1 MNMKHRRFS
10 LDSSVSLED
19 GDGGH
24 LLDQRRGSRSRPKKS
39 GERRKSHSL
48 EEAQLETQ
56 GLGCSL
62 NRSNSLRSQTI
73 EEESF
78 HQPDGVTVTKN
89 SFVKYNKAFHKLFE
103 DVPAEEKLTH
113 AFTCAL
119 QKEVLYHGKLFVSVN
134 YVCFYSSVLLKD
146 TKVVVHVSSIKEVK
160 KQNSALSML
169 SIHTTDGDKYLLVS
183 LRNRQVCY
191 KILQT
196 VCTQAQTVFTQ
207 RQGENGSSSSHVSPG
222 ENGVDD
228 VNRDIDTIS
237 SHSSLE
243 DSKDSMEQ
251 SLPKETVYSDLPS
264 RGRDSSTP
272 RSSISKDQDE
282 QCTFTEEED
291 SGSEAHADTLTTTTT
306 HTCTYTTHTLKCCL
320 NNQSNQSN
328 VFIKPFLHQLMSQKC
343 HKVLYRNPAENPQT
357 ASNPLN
363 PFSLLWIS

>member
-73 EEESF
+73 EESF
-78 HQPDGVTVTKN
+78 HRPDGVIVTKN

-119 QKEVLYHGKLFVSVN
+119 QKEVLYHGKLFVSLN

-196 VCTQAQTVFTQ
+196 VCTQAQTVFT
-207 RQGENGSSSSHVSPG
+207 RQKGENGSSSSHVSPE

-243 DSKDSMEQ
+243 DSMEQ

-272 RSSISKDQDE
+272 RSSISKDQDD
-282 QCTFTEEED
+282 QFTFTEEED
-291 SGSEAHADTLTTTTT
+291 SANS
-306 HTCTYTTHTLKCCL
+306 CL
-320 NNQSNQSN
+320 WR
-328 VFIKPFLHQLMSQKC
+328 VTEKIK
-343 HKVLYRNPAENPQT
+343 
-357 ASNPLN
+357 
-363 PFSLLWIS
+363 SLLLIREMSNLNVLLSIYLFLVVLLLLSSGYIGLRILALEEQLSSLGALPEFSIHHREYRYKET

>member
-19 GDGGH
+19 GDGGS

-56 GLGCSL
+56 ELGCSL

-78 HQPDGVTVTKN
+78 HRPDGVTITKN

-103 DVPAEEKLTH
+103 DIPAEEKLTH

-191 KILQT
+191 KILQS
-196 VCTQAQTVFTQ
+196 VCAQTVFTQ
-207 RQGENGSSSSHVSPG
+207 QQGENGNSSSHVSPG

-228 VNRDIDTIS
+228 VNQDIDTIS

-243 DSKDSMEQ
+243 DSMEQ

-272 RSSISKDQDE
+272 RSSISKDQDD
-282 QCTFTEEED
+282 QFTFTEEED
-291 SGSEAHADTLTTTTT
+291 SANSCFWRVTER
-306 HTCTYTTHTLKCCL
+306 
-320 NNQSNQSN
+320 
-328 VFIKPFLHQLMSQKC
+328 IK
-343 HKVLYRNPAENPQT
+343 
-357 ASNPLN
+357 
-363 PFSLLWIS
+363 SLLLIREMSNLNVLLSIYLFLVVFLLLSSGYIGLRILALEEQLSSLGALPEFSIHHRE

>member
-19 GDGGH
+19 GDGGN
-24 LLDQRRGSRSRPKKS
+24 LLDQRKGSRSRPKKS

-78 HQPDGVTVTKN
+78 HRPDGVIVTKN

-103 DVPAEEKLTH
+103 DIPAEEKLTH

-207 RQGENGSSSSHVSPG
+207 QQGEQGENGSSSSHVSPG

-228 VNRDIDTIS
+228 VNQDIATIS

-243 DSKDSMEQ
+243 DSMEQ

-272 RSSISKDQDE
+272 RSSISKDQDD
-282 QCTFTEEED
+282 QFTFTEEDD
-291 SGSEAHADTLTTTTT
+291 SANSCFWRVTER
-306 HTCTYTTHTLKCCL
+306 
-320 NNQSNQSN
+320 
-328 VFIKPFLHQLMSQKC
+328 IK
-343 HKVLYRNPAENPQT
+343 
-357 ASNPLN
+357 
-363 PFSLLWIS
+363 SLLLIREMSNLNVLLSIYLFLVVLLLLSSGYIGLRILALEEQLSSLGALPEFSIHHREYRYKET

>member
-19 GDGGH
+19 GDGGS

-39 GERRKSHSL
+39 GERKRHSL
-48 EEAQLETQ
+48 EEAQLEIQ
-56 GLGCSL
+56 ELGCSL

-78 HQPDGVTVTKN
+78 HRPDGVIITKH
-89 SFVKYNKAFHKLFE
+89 SFVKYNKAFHKLFK
-103 DVPAEEKLTH
+103 DIPAEEKLTH

-191 KILQT
+191 KILQS
-196 VCTQAQTVFTQ
+196 VCTQAQQ
-207 RQGENGSSSSHVSPG
+207 GEQGENGNSSSHASPG

-228 VNRDIDTIS
+228 VNQDIDTIS

-243 DSKDSMEQ
+243 DSMEQ

-264 RGRDSSTP
+264 RGRDSYTP
-272 RSSISKDQDE
+272 RSSISKDQDD
-282 QCTFTEEED
+282 QFTFTEEED
-291 SGSEAHADTLTTTTT
+291 SANSCFWRVTER
-306 HTCTYTTHTLKCCL
+306 
-320 NNQSNQSN
+320 
-328 VFIKPFLHQLMSQKC
+328 IK
-343 HKVLYRNPAENPQT
+343 
-357 ASNPLN
+357 
-363 PFSLLWIS
+363 SLLLIREMSNLNILLSIYLFLVVFLLLSSGYIGLRILALEEQLSSLGALPEFSIHHREYRYKET